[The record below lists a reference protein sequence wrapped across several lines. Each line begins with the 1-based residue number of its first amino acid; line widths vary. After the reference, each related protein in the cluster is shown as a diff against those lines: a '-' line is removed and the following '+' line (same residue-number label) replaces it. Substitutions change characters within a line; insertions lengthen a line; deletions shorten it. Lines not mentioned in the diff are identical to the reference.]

1 MKNWLCTHTAAARG
15 FGPLEEGQL
24 IDRHLAV
31 SASYPFFF
39 FCKLFS
45 SEHHRSDNTNQY
57 VMRLEMLTRKA
68 CYRKMVSLTST
79 TANESR

>member
-1 MKNWLCTHTAAARG
+1 MKNWTCTDTAAARG
-15 FGPLEEGQL
+15 FGLLEEGQL
-24 IDRHLAV
+24 FDRHIFNFL
-31 SASYPFFF
+31 SISF

-45 SEHHRSDNTNQY
+45 SERHQSDNTKQY

>member
-24 IDRHLAV
+24 IDRHIAGFNFI
-31 SASYPFFF
+31 SNFF

-57 VMRLEMLTRKA
+57 VMRLEMLARKA